1 MSKAVTPLKEA
12 LDQIVAEKGIDID
25 LVFEAIESSLE
36 LACKKNYGA
45 NTNFKILMDRETGEM
60 NCFAQLEVVEEVE
73 NAETQLQVNDA
84 KAIKVIYEVGDI
96 VDIPVRPKDFGR
108 IAAQTAKQ
116 VILQK
121 LREAEREIIY
131 NEYITKEKQMLT
143 GIVQRKERKNVIITL
158 GKIEAVMGPMDQMPN
173 EEYAFSSRVRVYV
186 TEVKQ
191 TNKGPVINVS
201 RTKPELV
208 AKLFE
213 QEVPEMYDGIVS
225 IVSISREAGQRTK
238 MAVTSSDPDIDPV
251 GACVGP
257 AGSRVNV
264 IVAELKG
271 EKIDIIKYSEDPSVF
286 IETALSPSKVIEVTI
301 NEEEKTARV
310 IVPKHQLSLAIGK
323 DGQNARLAARLT
335 GYKIDIKSEEYYEQN
350 IEKEYEEYYTQNEN
364 EEDGEYEEVYEDE
377 YEGDVYNSEDA
388 NIETNE

>member
-1 MSKAVTPLKEA
+1 MAKGKTPLKEA
-12 LDQIVAEKGIDID
+12 LDQIVQEKGIDID

-45 NTNFKILMDRETGEM
+45 NTNFKILMDRDTGEID
-60 NCFAQLEVVEEVE
+60 CFAQKEVVEVVE
-73 NAETQLQVNDA
+73 NDELHISLEAARE
-84 KAIKVIYEVGDI
+84 IKNLYDIGDV
-96 VDIPVRPKDFGR
+96 VDLPVKPRDFGR

-131 NEYITKEKQMLT
+131 NEFIEKEKELIV
-143 GIVQRKERKNVIITL
+143 GVVQRKERKNVIIGL
-158 GKIEAVMGPMDQMPN
+158 GKTEAVMSPMDQMPN
-173 EEYAFSSRVRVYV
+173 EEYPFAGRVKVYV

-191 TNKGPVINVS
+191 TSKGPVVNVS

-208 AKLFE
+208 ERLFE
-213 QEVPEMYDGIVS
+213 QEVPEIYDGIVS

-257 AGSRVNV
+257 GGARVNV
-264 IVAELKG
+264 IVSELKG
-271 EKIDIIKYSEDPSVF
+271 EKIDIIRYSEDPRVF
-286 IETALSPSKVIEVTI
+286 IETALSPSKVVEVTI
-301 NEEEKTARV
+301 DEEAKTAKV

-323 DGQNARLAARLT
+323 NGQNARLAVRLT
-335 GYKIDIKSEEYYEQN
+335 GYKIDIKSEEDTANEQDYEDYYDN
-350 IEKEYEEYYTQNEN
+350 M
-364 EEDGEYEEVYEDE
+364 GEYDDEVYDDEPYDEPYGDEDDLVS
-377 YEGDVYNSEDA
+377 GDEA
-388 NIETNE
+388 